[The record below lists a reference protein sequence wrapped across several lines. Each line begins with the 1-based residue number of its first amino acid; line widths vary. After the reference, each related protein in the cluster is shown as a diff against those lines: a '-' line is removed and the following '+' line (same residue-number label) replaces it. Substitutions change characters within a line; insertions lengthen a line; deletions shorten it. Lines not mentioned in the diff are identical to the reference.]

1 MRMLTFLLLGSCLYG
16 QGVKSQNTLALLQSQ
31 AAEARDQNR
40 TSEAVRLYRECLR
53 LQPKWSEGWWYLG
66 TLLYDQNAYAP
77 ARDALSKLVQLE
89 PQAPPAA
96 WALLGLCEFETKNYP
111 ESLRHLERSFLNEA
125 RDDPFARATRYH
137 AALLLTKVG
146 QYEAALSRLAQI
158 SAPDTEAPSLVR
170 AIGVAGLRIP
180 VIATDLPAAQQAL
193 ADAVGHALFDGYVRL
208 EKEAEL
214 KYRALLTQYPKHP
227 ELHYL
232 HGVALLTSDTAAAI
246 EELKREIE
254 ISPRHVA
261 ARLQIA
267 FEYLKQGQ
275 PEKALGYAREAAAL
289 EPNAFAAHAAIGQAL
304 VDTGELANGI
314 AELEKARGLAPG
326 SPETHMKLASAY
338 SKAGRDSDA
347 AREREI
353 FSKLRGQQR

>member
-1 MRMLTFLLLGSCLYG
+1 MRLLTFLLLGTCLYG
-16 QGVKSQNTLALLQSQ
+16 QGVKSQNTLAVLQSQ

-40 TSEAVRLYRECLR
+40 TGEAVRLYRECLR

-77 ARDALSKLVQLE
+77 AREALSKLVQLE

-111 ESLRHLERSFLNEA
+111 ESLRHLERSFVNEA

-158 SAPDTEAPSLVR
+158 SAPDTETPSLVR

-180 VIATDLPAAQQAL
+180 VIATNLPAAQQAL
-193 ADAVGHALFDGYVRL
+193 ADAVGRALFDGYVRL

-214 KYRALLTQYPKHP
+214 KYQALLTQYPNHP

-267 FEYLKQGQ
+267 FEYLKEGQ
-275 PEKALGYAREAAAL
+275 PEKALSYAREAAAL
-289 EPNAFAAHAAIGQAL
+289 DPNAFAAHAAMGQAL
-304 VDTGELANGI
+304 VDTGELASGI
-314 AELEKARGLAPG
+314 ASLEKARGLAPG

-347 AREREI
+347 AREREV